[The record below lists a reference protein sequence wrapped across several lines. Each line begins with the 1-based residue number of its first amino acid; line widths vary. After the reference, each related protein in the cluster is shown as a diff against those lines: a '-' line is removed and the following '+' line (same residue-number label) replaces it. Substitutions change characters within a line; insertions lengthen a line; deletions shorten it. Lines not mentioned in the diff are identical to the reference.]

1 VFLLIHAN
9 SISYTS
15 VPKFLSCIERALPD
29 EDAEAAA
36 RFAIDTNP
44 QNAIHSTPL
53 GLPALGDDKLRL
65 ALSIR
70 RQWKAGE
77 TLTVAFTHTESL
89 GNPEA
94 IISKVKE
101 YANIWTEYANIKFDF
116 NPPDPATATIR
127 VSFVPDGGH
136 NSLVGTDA
144 KSDKYKGE
152 PTMNLDPKEL
162 NRYLLR
168 TDPERFRQIVLH
180 EFGHALG
187 CIHEHQQPDARIQWD
202 TDYLYKHL
210 AKPPNEWDEEKVNF
224 NIINHYKKDSPEE
237 GRIDSTPY
245 DKTSI
250 MQYFFGPEYTKD
262 GFSMPGGK
270 NLSQRDKEFIATMY
284 PYPTSLD
291 TGIIRYARDRVR
303 DTASRVGSA
312 IGRLFHRVTV
322 PFSEVR
328 PSAGQQKG
336 SPSILLGVNSIN
348 AAQNAALRLSCDLVE
363 VTPGGAI
370 IGLGGGTDDKQETQE
385 SFGCAWLKVPS
396 ENKDFQSGSITV
408 TAKDAG
414 SQFEYLP
421 RHMSRKVKFD
431 RTYSSIPKV
440 TVWLHAIDSEANAS
454 CEFNLLATDVSTT
467 GFTLHFYSTWRAK
480 LRTLGATWLA
490 HSADRVDICT
500 GSFSTED
507 LPTPSGRPD
516 AFNTA
521 TQKFEGVE
529 FAKPPKVFMAFSQF
543 EAESGNNRVLVS
555 LEDITKEK
563 MTWHINA
570 WDNTALN
577 VARVSFIALGEGAE

>member
-9 SISYTS
+9 SISYIS

-70 RQWKAGE
+70 RQWKAGQ
-77 TLTVAFTHTESL
+77 TLTVAFSHTESL

-116 NPPDPATATIR
+116 NPPDPTTAIIR
-127 VSFVPDGGH
+127 VSFIPNGGH

-152 PTMNLDPKEL
+152 PTMNLDPLEI
-162 NRYLLR
+162 NRSLLK
-168 TDPERFRQIVLH
+168 TKPERFRQIVLH

-187 CIHEHQQPDARIQWD
+187 CIHEHQQPNARIQWNKE
-202 TDYLYKHL
+202 YLYKL
-210 AKPPNEWDEEKVNF
+210 FAGRPNYWDKKKVDF
-224 NIINHYKKDSPEE
+224 NIINHYEKDSPEE
-237 GRIDSTPY
+237 GRIDATPY

-250 MQYFFGPEYTKD
+250 MQYFFGPDYTKD
-262 GFSMPGGK
+262 GFSMPGGL
-270 NLSQRDKEFIATMY
+270 NLSQKDKEFIATMY
-284 PYPTSLD
+284 SYPTRLD
-291 TGIIRYARDRVR
+291 TGIIRYAREKTKGAAGRI
-303 DTASRVGSA
+303 GSA
-312 IGRLFHRVTV
+312 IGRLFRRVTV
-322 PFSEVR
+322 PFQDTR
-328 PSAGQQKG
+328 PSAGQQHA
-336 SPSILLGVNSIN
+336 SPSILLGVNWVN
-348 AAQNAALRLSCDLVE
+348 AAQNAAIRLSCDLVE
-363 VTPGGAI
+363 VTPEGATI
-370 IGLGGGTDDKQETQE
+370 KLDAGADDKEETQE

-396 ENKDFQSGSITV
+396 ENKDFQSGTV
-408 TAKDAG
+408 SVAAKDVGA
-414 SQFEYLP
+414 QLEYLP
-421 RHMSRKVKFD
+421 RHTSRKVKFD
-431 RTYSSIPKV
+431 LAYSAIPKV
-440 TVWLHAIDSEANAS
+440 TVWLHAIDSEANAP

-480 LRTLGATWLA
+480 LRTLGATWVA
-490 HSADRVDICT
+490 HSADRVDVCT

-507 LPTPSGRPD
+507 LPTGRPA

-521 TQKFEGVE
+521 TQKFEGIE
-529 FAKPPKVFMAFSQF
+529 FAKPPKVFMALSQF
-543 EAESGNNRVLVS
+543 EAEKGDNRVLVS

-563 MTWHINA
+563 MTWHINT
-570 WDNTALN
+570 WDNTALD
-577 VARVSFIALGEGAE
+577 VARVSFIALGEMAE